1 MFHSVSR
8 ASVFALGASVF
19 AGCSAGTY
27 TAPPRAVPA
36 TITVKPATLD
46 FAGVSTAANGY
57 AYDQTVTG
65 QLSAQASVGIDA
77 SSCIQNGNAIATV
90 LDPVQNGLT
99 LTVTV
104 RPLAGGSCTVTL
116 TTPGGSSASVAIT
129 VNDASV
135 GLTAT
140 RRRP

>member
-1 MFHSVSR
+1 MFDRLSR
-8 ASVFALGASVF
+8 ASVFVLGASVF

-27 TAPPRAVPA
+27 TAPPRVVPA
-36 TITVKPATLD
+36 TITVKPTTLD

-65 QLSAQASVGIDA
+65 QLSAQATVSVDA
-77 SSCIQNGNAIATV
+77 SSCVQNGAAIATA
-90 LDPVQNGLT
+90 LDPVQSGLS

-104 RPLAGGSCTVTL
+104 RPLAAGSCTVTL
-116 TTPGGSSASVAIT
+116 TTPGGSSASVSIT

-135 GLTAT
+135 GLTGA